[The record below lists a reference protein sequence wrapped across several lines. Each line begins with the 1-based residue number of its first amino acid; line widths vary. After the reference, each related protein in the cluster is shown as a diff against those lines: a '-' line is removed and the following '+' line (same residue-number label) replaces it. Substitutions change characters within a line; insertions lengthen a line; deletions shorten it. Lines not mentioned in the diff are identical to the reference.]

1 MQFRKGDDMNATER
15 RKEIVNLIQTSD
27 EPLSGSKLSKNL
39 HVSRQVI
46 VQDIALLKASGYDI
60 LATSRGYMLKERTA
74 CTRALK
80 VHHTNDEIEDELTT
94 IVDLGGT
101 IVDVFVWHR
110 VYGKIEAKMNV
121 ASRRHVAQFIEGIR
135 SGRSTPLMNITS
147 GYHYHT
153 IMADCEET
161 LDLIEQALSDKNYLA
176 PEI

>member
-1 MQFRKGDDMNATER
+1 MSGAKR
-15 RKEIVNLIQTSD
+15 REEIIKFIQASR
-27 EPLSGSKLSKNL
+27 EPLSGSVLSKHF

-46 VQDIALLKASGYDI
+46 VQDIALLKAAGYDI
-60 LATSRGYMLKERTA
+60 LATNKGYILNETSA
-74 CTRALK
+74 CTRVFK
-80 VHHTNDEIEDELTT
+80 VHHTNEEIEDELTT
-94 IVDLGGT
+94 IVDIGGT

-121 ASRRHVAQFIEGIR
+121 SSRRNIAQFIEGIE

-153 IMADCEET
+153 IMADSEET
-161 LDLIEQALSDKNYLA
+161 LDLIEQALSDKDYLA